1 MDLERDYLKP
11 VLFVHTKFS
20 GDIMDFFNITT
31 QEILERISRH
41 CPEALSVYLQ
51 CINRA
56 NSEGSIFFSK
66 GMVEIDMSEEWN
78 PFCRNIK
85 KLAREN
91 LLEWHPID
99 KGINVILAT
108 INDE

>member
-1 MDLERDYLKP
+1 MDI
-11 VLFVHTKFS
+11 HA
-20 GDIMDFFNITT
+20 ITT

-56 NSEGSIFFSK
+56 SADGSIFFSREL
-66 GMVEIDMSEEWN
+66 VEVNMSEEWR
-78 PFCRNIK
+78 PFKSNIK

-91 LLEWHPID
+91 LLEWHPFD
-99 KGINVILAT
+99 QGISVTLA
-108 INDE
+108 DPDAHE